1 MGSKDYSIYFVIII
15 TSESA
20 RSEGPVARMEQKR
33 NTYRFWWGTLKEKDC
48 LEDPDVDGTII
59 LKRIFF

>member
-1 MGSKDYSIYFVIII
+1 
-15 TSESA
+15 
-20 RSEGPVARMEQKR
+20 MEQKR